1 MKKFLLL
8 LAFFSFLNAEEGIK
22 KVVFDLT
29 TGDIKV
35 FEKKILSG
43 IAHQKS
49 YYEGKMEELQV
60 AVVIH
65 GDAYKFFVKDVNNSP
80 FKDDKALTKEST
92 QLATRLSS
100 LVDTYNVEFLMC
112 NAGMKSKKITKED
125 LYSFVQI
132 VPNSTIGLIDKQNE
146 GYAYIPIAK

>member
-1 MKKFLLL
+1 MKKLLLL

-29 TGDIKV
+29 TGDLKV
-35 FEKKILSG
+35 FEKKVLSG

-49 YYEGKMEELQV
+49 YYEGKMEELQA

-65 GDAYKFFVKDVNNSP
+65 GDAYKFFVKDVSSSP
-80 FKDDKALTKEST
+80 FKDDKELQKEST
-92 QLATRLSS
+92 QLATRISS
-100 LVDTYNVEFLMC
+100 LVETYDVEFLMC
-112 NAGMKSKKITKED
+112 NAGMKSKNIKKENIF
-125 LYSFVQI
+125 SFVKI

>member
-1 MKKFLLL
+1 MKKLLLL

-29 TGDIKV
+29 TGDLKV
-35 FEKKILSG
+35 FEKKVLSG

-49 YYEGKMEELQV
+49 YYEGKMEELQA

-65 GDAYKFFVKDVNNSP
+65 GDAYKFFVKDVSSSP
-80 FKDDKALTKEST
+80 FKDDKELQKESA
-92 QLATRLSS
+92 QLATRISS
-100 LVDTYNVEFLMC
+100 LVETYDVEFLMC
-112 NAGMKSKKITKED
+112 NAGMKSQNIKKENIF
-125 LYSFVQI
+125 SFVKI

>member
-1 MKKFLLL
+1 MKKLLLL

-29 TGDIKV
+29 TGDLKV
-35 FEKKILSG
+35 FEKKVLSG

-49 YYEGKMEELQV
+49 YYEGKMEELQA

-65 GDAYKFFVKDVNNSP
+65 GDAYKFFVKDVSSSP
-80 FKDDKALTKEST
+80 FKDDKELQKESA
-92 QLATRLSS
+92 QLATRISS
-100 LVDTYNVEFLMC
+100 LVDTYDVEFLMC
-112 NAGMKSKKITKED
+112 DAGRKSNKIKLENIYD
-125 LYSFVQI
+125 FVKI

>member
-1 MKKFLLL
+1 MKKLLLL

-29 TGDIKV
+29 TGDLKV
-35 FEKKILSG
+35 FEKKVLSG
-43 IAHQKS
+43 IVHQKS
-49 YYEGKMEELQV
+49 YYEGKMEELQA

-65 GDAYKFFVKDVNNSP
+65 GDAYKFFVKDVSSSP
-80 FKDDKALTKEST
+80 FKDDKELQKESA
-92 QLATRLSS
+92 QLATRISS
-100 LVDTYNVEFLMC
+100 LVDTYDVEFLMC
-112 NAGMKSKKITKED
+112 DAGRKSNKIKLENIYD
-125 LYSFVQI
+125 FVKI

>member
-1 MKKFLLL
+1 MKKLLLL
-8 LAFFSFLNAEEGIK
+8 LAFLSLLNAEEGIK

-29 TGDIKV
+29 TGDLKV
-35 FEKKILSG
+35 FEKKVLSG

-65 GDAYKFFVKDVNNSP
+65 GDAYKFFVKDVSSSP
-80 FKDDKALTKEST
+80 FKNDKGLQKESA
-92 QLATRLSS
+92 QLATRIAS
-100 LVDTYNVEFLMC
+100 LVDTYDVEFLMC
-112 NAGMKSKKITKED
+112 NAGMQSQKIKKENI
-125 LYSFVQI
+125 YNFVKI

-146 GYAYIPIAK
+146 GFAYIPIAK